1 MEKEE
6 LKKRCSEWD
15 VVLTPNDLLR
25 WAEYYRSH
33 LIDELYAVEK
43 AIVALS
49 WISSEEEYALQLDR
63 DTVLK
68 TLEMLM
74 RAITFRHMSTAIVD
88 GDYNVLIKKT
98 DDDFFGGIHLRD
110 LACTLE
116 ILASLM
122 RDDQGQQG

>member
-1 MEKEE
+1 MDKKE

-15 VVLTPNDLLR
+15 VFLTPNDLLR

-49 WISSEEEYALQLDR
+49 WIRSEEEFPLRIDR

-68 TLEMLM
+68 ACETLM
-74 RAITFRHMSTAIVD
+74 RTITFRHSSAMIED
-88 GDYNVLIKKT
+88 GDYNALIEKT
-98 DDDFFGGIHLRD
+98 EDDFFGGIYLRD
-110 LACTLE
+110 LVCTLN

-122 RDDQGQQG
+122 RNDEEGQV

>member
-1 MEKEE
+1 MDKEE

-68 TLEMLM
+68 TLEVLM
-74 RAITFRHMSTAIVD
+74 RAITFRHSTAMIED
-88 GDYNVLIKKT
+88 GDYNALIEKT
-98 DDDFFGGIHLRD
+98 DDDFFGGVYLRD

-122 RDDQGQQG
+122 RNDEEGQV